1 MAAKN
6 RRTFELTLGKL
17 GLILFIGG
25 ISLLLFSMFL
35 LGILVGK
42 HMDTYPERY
51 SAGMAELVYDRLFA
65 SAPQGGR
72 VPPSAESGT
81 KSELAGGEESFGLT
95 FYDTLAGKKGGTPA
109 GKTAGAVKEMPPES
123 SAPPPV
129 LTEKPAMPAPSAASS
144 GGTIGNTDLPVP
156 GREGDGKKTKPLPE
170 KRAAESGAKVSAA
183 TPAMPART
191 APDGGATPEK
201 GRFEIQVAAYQ
212 ENRKAEQM
220 VEKLSPLGFT
230 SRVVMKEL
238 PDKGRWFRVIVG
250 GFENREKAKAAA
262 DRISG
267 KIRGVNCVVRSSGK
281 NGGN

>member
-6 RRTFELTLGKL
+6 RRAFELTLGKL

-42 HMDTYPERY
+42 HMEAYPERY
-51 SAGMAELVYDRLFA
+51 SAGMAEMVYDRLFA

-72 VPPSAESGT
+72 LPPSAESGGA
-81 KSELAGGEESFGLT
+81 KSEPAGGEEGFGLT
-95 FYDTLAGKKGGTPA
+95 FYDTLAGKKGGTPT
-109 GKTAGAVKEMPPES
+109 GKTAGAVKDMPPES
-123 SAPPPV
+123 FVPPPA
-129 LTEKPAMPAPSAASS
+129 LTEKSAMPAVPSAPSA
-144 GGTIGNTDLPVP
+144 GGAVGNTDLPVP
-156 GREGDGKKTKPLPE
+156 VRDGKKTNSPGK
-170 KRAAESGAKVSAA
+170 KAAMESGAKVLAA
-183 TPAMPART
+183 IPSGIPT
-191 APDGGATPEK
+191 DGGATPEK

-212 ENRKAEQM
+212 ESRKAEQM
-220 VEKLSPLGFT
+220 MEKLGPLGFT

-238 PDKGRWFRVIVG
+238 PGKGTWFRVIVG

-262 DRISG
+262 DQIAG
-267 KIRGVNCVVRSSGK
+267 KIRGVKCVIRSSGK